1 MYFFTVGPDEVRAWT
16 IQVRLAAAKQELL
29 LHEFFLKLDLPAC
42 LAAWFALDHFEWL
55 LTYLPDVIFSLF
67 LNVNMF
73 LLALFLHCFRGM
85 QLLQVW

>member
-42 LAAWFALDHFEWL
+42 LAAWFALDHFE
-55 LTYLPDVIFSLF
+55 
-67 LNVNMF
+67 
-73 LLALFLHCFRGM
+73 
-85 QLLQVW
+85 